1 MSVQSASWFDGLA
14 AVWSGAV
21 ALWSGLVD
29 ALAVHAVAPA
39 LAFLHIAELSDDPH
53 EIAGA
58 LMIALVQVGL
68 IAFVMRPLESL
79 APAERWTDR
88 ALTRVD
94 RQYTLLMLLTLF
106 PLFSFLVLTPFANYF
121 GGVDGGEAGP
131 PPLVRWMP
139 FLDGHPYL
147 LFAVYY
153 LIYDFVYYWM
163 HRAQHAIPWWWAL
176 HSLHHSQRQLSCWS
190 NDRGSWLDGMLQS
203 VILAGVGLLA
213 GVEADEFAA
222 LMLLGELVQNYS
234 HTNVRFGFGRWG
246 SRVAVDPVFHRLH
259 HMVVDPQRPGLH
271 NCNFGQVFAF
281 WDVLFGTA
289 LYGEPI
295 RPTGVADPVVDADNQ
310 RGVLAMQWH
319 AVRRFW
325 GTVRRPLGWKFGEVA
340 FSEDCEPVPVEHA
353 SVEHAPVEH
362 DDTAH
367 PSTES

>member
-1 MSVQSASWFDGLA
+1 MDVHGWAPVMWLA
-14 AVWSGAV
+14 DHVV
-21 ALWSGLVD
+21 T
-29 ALAVHAVAPA
+29 PA
-39 LAFLHIAELSDDPH
+39 LQALGRHDDPH
-53 EIAGA
+53 DIAIALLLTALQLTLIAG
-58 LMIALVQVGL
+58 V
-68 IAFVMRPLESL
+68 FRPLESL
-79 APAERWTDR
+79 WPAERWQDR
-88 ALTRVD
+88 SLTRVD
-94 RQYTLLMLLTLF
+94 RTYTLLMLLGLF
-106 PLFSFLVLTPFANYF
+106 PLFSYLVLAPLASL
-121 GGVDGGEAGP
+121 GGSPETVQGP
-131 PPLVRWMP
+131 HGLRAWVPW
-139 FLDGHPYL
+139 FQQHPWL

-153 LIYDFVYYWM
+153 LLYDFVYYWM